1 MGAGVID
8 LFCGA
13 GGLTSGL
20 EAEGLEVLGGFDLD
34 PSCRYPYEANN
45 FARFHLADV
54 GELEGSAL
62 EEVWGDTGTRVLA
75 GCAPCQPFSKYTQA
89 NTERDARWH
98 LLDSFARLVG
108 ETKPDIVTMENV
120 PELTRHEIH
129 DDFVSDL
136 RTAGYHLSETVVE
149 CTEYGIPQQR
159 RRLVLLASMLGPIEL
174 VGPKAFGARSV
185 TVREVIGSLPRIA
198 AGEHDEDDPVHR
210 SSSLSEINLKRIR
223 ASRPGGSWKDW
234 DEKLVAPCHTRS
246 QGKGY
251 RSVYGR
257 MEWDKP
263 APTITTQAYGFGSG
277 RFGHPE
283 QDRALSLREAA
294 MLQTFPRDYAF
305 VPAGRPVETKTIGRL
320 IGNAVPVRLGRVVG
334 RSINAHLNR
343 HTAASRAA
351 DVAARAT

>member
-20 EAEGLEVLGGFDLD
+20 EAEGLEVLAGFDLD

-54 GELEGSAL
+54 GELNGSAL
-62 EEVWGDTGTRVLA
+62 DEVWGDTSTRVLA

-98 LLDSFARLVG
+98 LLGSFARLIS
-108 ETKPDIVTMENV
+108 ETKPAIVTMENV

-136 RTAGYHLSETVVE
+136 RTAGYHVAETVVE

-159 RRLVLLASMLGPIEL
+159 RRLVILASMLGPIEL
-174 VGPKAFGARSV
+174 VRPEVFGARSV

-305 VPAGRPVETKTIGRL
+305 VPAGRRVETKTIGRL

-334 RSINAHLNR
+334 RSINVHLNR
-343 HTAASRAA
+343 HTAAKRVA